1 MGDRGNYVMKVLGIY
16 GSPRSGGNSD
26 ILLDRVLDGAASA
39 GGEITR
45 IYVREMDFS
54 GCTECGGCDETG
66 ECTVMDDMQD
76 SYPMLVDSPV
86 IILASPV
93 FFLGLSAQVKAFI
106 DRAQALWRKRML
118 LKTPSGRKRHDGGR
132 GYLVMVGAASGPEQ
146 FRGSELTVKYFF
158 DALDKSY
165 GGGAF
170 FRAEGKGSILDRP
183 EEMKRAYEFGRNA
196 LLAETAEVKK

>member
-1 MGDRGNYVMKVLGIY
+1 
-16 GSPRSGGNSD
+16 
-26 ILLDRVLDGAASA
+26 
-39 GGEITR
+39 
-45 IYVREMDFS
+45 MDFS

-118 LKTPSGRKRHDGGR
+118 LKTSSGRKRHDGGR